1 MDSIPIN
8 EWEET
13 ERKAEAMIS
22 VLKNIKNRNLERKIF
37 YK

>member
-1 MDSIPIN
+1 MDSIPSN

-22 VLKNIKNRNLERKIF
+22 VLKDINNIPHKRNIRS
-37 YK
+37 